1 MEEADKNF
9 NKKGRQQAIYL
20 GFLVPPA
27 RFERA
32 TCGLE
37 VMFFTAHYVSLRSIS
52 AVTTCKNK
60 FLSGVYS
67 KTIHTV
73 WRQFG
78 GSASNQLVAR

>member
-1 MEEADKNF
+1 MEAADKNF

-37 VMFFTAHYVSLRSIS
+37 ELNMSYFFTLAKI
-52 AVTTCKNK
+52 
-60 FLSGVYS
+60 FLNSFLQFSDYG
-67 KTIHTV
+67 IHI
-73 WRQFG
+73 FK
-78 GSASNQLVAR
+78 LVK

>member
-1 MEEADKNF
+1 MEAADKNF
-9 NKKGRQQAIYL
+9 NKKGRRQAIYL
-20 GFLVPPA
+20 EFLVPPA

>member
-1 MEEADKNF
+1 MYSTFTVAIQFGGKMEAADKNF

-37 VMFFTAHYVSLRSIS
+37 DRRSIQ
-52 AVTTCKNK
+52 
-60 FLSGVYS
+60 LS
-67 KTIHTV
+67 
-73 WRQFG
+73 
-78 GSASNQLVAR
+78 